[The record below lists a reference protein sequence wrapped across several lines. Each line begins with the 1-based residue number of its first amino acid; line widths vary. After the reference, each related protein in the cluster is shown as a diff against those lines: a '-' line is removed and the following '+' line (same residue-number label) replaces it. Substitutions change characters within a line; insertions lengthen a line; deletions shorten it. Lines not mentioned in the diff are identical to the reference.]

1 MKLLPLPREKRR
13 LLEPLGRAA
22 LTCLLTAGSFGGL
35 CAPLPLA
42 ITAAAGPGLPGL
54 CCVLGCGLGA
64 FLFLPFQAGLRQLAA
79 AILIFSG
86 SIAFFDTKF
95 FPRRFFR
102 PGLAAALLLLV
113 QSAYLI
119 ARPIRLWALCVFCM
133 GLTAAVTDLLL
144 RRRDRLP
151 LLLAA
156 GLCLSAGAFRIVG
169 ISVGMC
175 LTCAFLMRSVREME
189 PARGAAW
196 GAAMGLCLGLLGNEP
211 DLAPMAVLGLSCAAL
226 SRVRS
231 APASVCIGTF
241 WAIGGGCTLL
251 FGTEEPL
258 YRMIELF
265 SGGILSLLP
274 LPRLSLPPEKK
285 RVQPEKP
292 PRPDRL
298 AKPAAALRDLYDS
311 FFRGTAPEKPENPS
325 VVFDRAAEQVC
336 RRCILRDTCWR
347 QNYSATYNAFNDA
360 CPRLLQRGET
370 QAGDFPLYFTSRC
383 VHLSDFV
390 GAVNVELR
398 SYLLRQQYHRRLSEV
413 RDQAREQY
421 AQLGDMLASAG
432 PAVPAGAQAMGY
444 GVASSLRPRQ
454 GQSVCGDQLDSFEVG
469 DTVYLLLSDGMGSG
483 EAAHRE
489 AAMTVRLLRQFLE
502 AGIEPGPALKTLNT
516 ALSLRGESGGGFTTI
531 DLLALQR
538 ASGQAALY
546 KYGAAPSYLKRSGSV
561 SRYTGQSLPAGLQAV
576 REAPECTR
584 LQLTAGSFFVM
595 VSDGIADAGN
605 DEWLQNLLAGWS
617 GRDANALVSLILAES
632 RGRKGLEDDCA
643 VLVLHLS
650 SGEKKPV

>member
-175 LTCAFLMRSVREME
+175 LTCAFLMRSVRQME

-196 GAAMGLCLGLLGNEP
+196 GAAMGLCLGLLGDEP

-231 APASVCIGTF
+231 APAPVCIGTF

-265 SGGILSLLP
+265 SGGILSPLP

-298 AKPAAALRDLYDS
+298 AKPAAALREKQHPAKRS
-311 FFRGTAPEKPENPS
+311 FQAIRIAVNDELAAVREMMDTAPDKLRVGGRLCVISFHSLE
-325 VVFDRAAEQVC
+325 DRIVKAGIA
-336 RRCILRDTCWR
+336 RREHGCT
-347 QNYSATYNAFNDA
+347 
-360 CPRLLQRGET
+360 CPREAPVCTCG
-370 QAGDFPLYFTSRC
+370 
-383 VHLSDFV
+383 FV
-390 GAVNVELR
+390 QTLR
-398 SYLLRQQYHRRLSEV
+398 
-413 RDQAREQY
+413 
-421 AQLGDMLASAG
+421 
-432 PAVPAGAQAMGY
+432 
-444 GVASSLRPRQ
+444 
-454 GQSVCGDQLDSFEVG
+454 
-469 DTVYLLLSDGMGSG
+469 
-483 EAAHRE
+483 
-489 AAMTVRLLRQFLE
+489 
-502 AGIEPGPALKTLNT
+502 
-516 ALSLRGESGGGFTTI
+516 
-531 DLLALQR
+531 
-538 ASGQAALY
+538 
-546 KYGAAPSYLKRSGSV
+546 SV
-561 SRYTGQSLPAGLQAV
+561 SRKPILPG
-576 REAPECTR
+576 EE
-584 LQLTAGSFFVM
+584 
-595 VSDGIADAGN
+595 
-605 DEWLQNLLAGWS
+605 ELAS
-617 GRDANALVSLILAES
+617 NPRARSAKLRVAE
-632 RGRKGLEDDCA
+632 R
-643 VLVLHLS
+643 V
-650 SGEKKPV
+650 